1 MTAENSGMPPER
13 REGGIRNLENPR
25 NPILSQKVQRE
36 RSSSGC
42 MLLQEEAPPTDL
54 HSLHA
59 EVLMTMGQTK
69 VKAMEDMLVVK
80 CLL

>member
-1 MTAENSGMPPER
+1 MEFGEPEESDSFTKDPHSQR
-13 REGGIRNLENPR
+13 GIVF
-25 NPILSQKVQRE
+25 S
-36 RSSSGC
+36 
-42 MLLQEEAPPTDL
+42 LQEEASTDL

>member
-1 MTAENSGMPPER
+1 M
-13 REGGIRNLENPR
+13 ENPR
-25 NPILSQKVQRE
+25 NPILSQKIHTE
-36 RSSSGC
+36 RQGGIVFS
-42 MLLQEEAPPTDL
+42 LQEEAPTDL

-69 VKAMEDMLVVK
+69 VKAMEDMLVVR

>member
-1 MTAENSGMPPER
+1 MEFGEPEESDSFTKDPTQR
-13 REGGIRNLENPR
+13 QGGIVF
-25 NPILSQKVQRE
+25 S
-36 RSSSGC
+36 
-42 MLLQEEAPPTDL
+42 LQEEASTDL